1 MFQRGRPN
9 HILRLG
15 SFVLATTIGLAGCSS
30 HQPAASKG
38 EDDGSLWWKHIEYL
52 ASDDLKGRYTG
63 SEGYKKAA
71 DYMVTQFQ
79 AVGLEPAGTNG
90 FLQPI
95 EFETRRVIAEKSSFE
110 LVSGGKT
117 IPLKIPDEV
126 ALGVAGES
134 GKIVI
139 APMVF
144 TGYGLTVPEDHYDDF
159 AGLKTKGAIDVGL
172 AGGAPKSVAPLL
184 AAYYRSDEMAIK
196 RDAEVGLIGEMG
208 LINPKVIDLPWPRL
222 INSIM
227 MTELRPE
234 PPTIDDKGWD
244 RKFVAAMSPEAA
256 DKVLAGTGHTLDELI
271 RLNQE
276 GKPLPHFAL
285 PAKLRAKVTY
295 ESGKV
300 ESPNVVAMIP
310 GNDAALK
317 DQYVLISAHLDH
329 IGIGLP
335 VNGDAIYNGA
345 MDNASGVATLI
356 EAARIIKS
364 GPAPKRS
371 ILFLACTGEE
381 EGELGSEV
389 YAAEP
394 TVPLHNIVADI
405 NLDMY
410 LPLFPLKILRAY
422 GLKESDL
429 ANYVEAAAKENGIR
443 VQDDPHP
450 EENIFI
456 RSDQYSFI
464 KKGIPSIFLSFGY
477 EPGTPEEKI
486 RDNWFKERYH
496 GPADDTK
503 QPVDKQAAAKFNEL
517 MATLAVRIA
526 NAAERPHWNA
536 DSFFRRFVQ

>member
-1 MFQRGRPN
+1 MFHRSEPSYIIRSS
-9 HILRLG
+9 
-15 SFVLATTIGLAGCSS
+15 SFVLAICVGLSGCGRHRAVSN
-30 HQPAASKG
+30 P
-38 EDDGSLWWKHIEYL
+38 EDDGSLWWKHVQYL

-71 DYMVTQFQ
+71 DYTVTQFQ

-95 EFETRRVIAEKSSFE
+95 EFDSRRVIAEKSSFE
-110 LVSGGKT
+110 LILGARAT
-117 IPLKIPDEV
+117 PLKIPDEV
-126 ALGVAGES
+126 ALNAAGES
-134 GKIVI
+134 GKTVE

-144 TGYGLTVPEDHYDDF
+144 DAYGLTAPEDHYDDF
-159 AGLKTKGAIDVGL
+159 AGLKTKGAIGVRL

-184 AAYYRSDEMAIK
+184 AAYHGSGEVARK
-196 RDAEVGLIGEMG
+196 RAAEVGLIGGIG
-208 LINPKVIDLPWPRL
+208 LINPKVVDLPWPRL
-222 INSIM
+222 INSVM
-227 MTELRPE
+227 TTELRPE
-234 PPTIDDKGWD
+234 PPTIDDQGWN
-244 RKFVAAMSPEAA
+244 RQLGAVISPDVA
-256 DKVLAGTGHTLDELI
+256 DKVLAGTGHTLDELVA
-271 RLNQE
+271 LNQE
-276 GKPLPHFAL
+276 GKPLPHFIL
-285 PAKLRAKVTY
+285 PSRVRAKIVY

-300 ESPNVVAMIP
+300 ESPNVVAKIP
-310 GNDAALK
+310 GSDPALK
-317 DQYVLISAHLDH
+317 DQYVLVSAHLDH
-329 IGIGLP
+329 IGIGVP

-345 MDNASGVATLI
+345 MDNASGIATLI
-356 EAARIIKS
+356 ETARLIES
-364 GPAPKRS
+364 GLPPKRS

-389 YAAEP
+389 FAAEP
-394 TVPLHNIVADI
+394 TVPLHNIIADI

-450 EENIFI
+450 QEDIFI

-477 EPGTPEEKI
+477 DPGTPEEKI
-486 RDNWFKERYH
+486 WDNWFKERYH
-496 GPADDTK
+496 APSDDTN

-517 MATLAVRIA
+517 MATLALRIA
-526 NAAERPHWNA
+526 NASERPHWNA

>member
-1 MFQRGRPN
+1 MFRPGDPN
-9 HILRLG
+9 HKARSLPFIL
-15 SFVLATTIGLAGCSS
+15 VIIGGITACSARKPVS
-30 HQPAASKG
+30 SGQ
-38 EDDGSLWWKHIEYL
+38 DDGSRWWKHVEYL

-71 DYMVTQFQ
+71 DYTVTQFQ
-79 AVGLEPAGTNG
+79 AVGLEPAGTSG

-95 EFETRRVIAEKSSFE
+95 EFETRRVLTEKSSFE
-110 LVSGGKT
+110 LIAGGKT
-117 IPLKIPDEV
+117 TSLKVPDEV
-126 ALGVAGES
+126 ALNAAGES
-134 GKIVI
+134 GKIVE

-144 TGYGLTVPEDHYDDF
+144 IGYGLTVPEDHYDDF
-159 AGLKTKGAIDVGL
+159 AGLKTKGAIGVRL

-184 AAYYRSDEMAIK
+184 AAYYESGEIRKK
-196 RDAEVGLIGEMG
+196 RGAEVGLIGGMR

-222 INSIM
+222 INTIM
-227 MTELRPE
+227 TTALRPV
-234 PPTIDDKGWD
+234 PSTIDDQGWNRRLD
-244 RKFVAAMSPEAA
+244 AAISPNVA
-256 DKVLAGTGHTLDELI
+256 DKVLAGAGHTLDELV

-276 GKPLPHFAL
+276 GKPLPHVVL
-285 PAKLRAKVTY
+285 PSKVRAKVVY
-295 ESGKV
+295 ESGTI
-300 ESPNVVAMIP
+300 ESPNVVAKIP
-310 GNDAALK
+310 GSDPVLK
-317 DQYVLISAHLDH
+317 DQYILLSAHLDH

-356 EAARIIKS
+356 EAARIIES
-364 GPAPKRS
+364 GPPPKRS

-394 TVPLHNIVADI
+394 TVPLHNIIADI

-410 LPLFPLKILRAY
+410 LPVFPLKIVRAY

-429 ANYVEAAAKENGIR
+429 ANDVEAAAKENGIR

-477 EPGTPEEKI
+477 DPGTPEEKI
-486 RDNWFKERYH
+486 WDAWFKNRYH
-496 GPADDTK
+496 APSDDTR

-517 MATLAVRIA
+517 MATVALRIA

-536 DSFFRRFVQ
+536 NSFFRRFVQ

>member
-1 MFQRGRPN
+1 M
-9 HILRLG
+9 
-15 SFVLATTIGLAGCSS
+15 
-30 HQPAASKG
+30 
-38 EDDGSLWWKHIEYL
+38 WWKHIEYL
-52 ASDDLKGRYTG
+52 ASDKLEGRYTG

-71 DYMVTQFQ
+71 DYVVTQFQ

-90 FLQPI
+90 YLQPI
-95 EFETRRVIAEKSSFE
+95 EFDSRRVIADKSSFE
-110 LVSGGKT
+110 LISGGKAT
-117 IPLKIPDEV
+117 PLKVPDDV
-126 ALGVAGES
+126 ALAAAGES
-134 GKIVI
+134 GKMVD
-139 APMVF
+139 APLVF
-144 TGYGLTVPEDHYDDF
+144 DGYGLTVPEDHYDDF
-159 AGLKTKGAIDVGL
+159 AGLKTKGAIGVRL

-184 AAYYRSDEMAIK
+184 AGYYGSGEAARK
-196 RDAEVGLIGEMG
+196 RAAQVGLIGGLG
-208 LINPKVIDLPWPRL
+208 LINPKVVDLPWPRL
-222 INSIM
+222 INSVM
-227 MTELRPE
+227 TTELRPE
-234 PPTIDDKGWD
+234 PPTIDDRGWN
-244 RKFVAAMSPEAA
+244 RELSAVISPDAA

-271 RLNQE
+271 GLNQE
-276 GKPLPHFAL
+276 GQPLPHFAL
-285 PAKLRAKVTY
+285 RAKLRAKVVY

-300 ESPNVVAMIP
+300 ESPNVVAKIP
-310 GNDAALK
+310 GNDPDLK

-356 EAARIIKS
+356 ETARLIKA

-429 ANYVEAAAKENGIR
+429 ANYVEAAANENGIR

-450 EENIFI
+450 QENIFI

-477 EPGTPEEKI
+477 DPGTPQEKI
-486 RDNWFKERYH
+486 WDNWFKERYH

-526 NAAERPHWNA
+526 DAPQRPHWNA

>member
-90 FLQPI
+90 YLQPI
-95 EFETRRVIAEKSSFE
+95 EFETRRVIAEKSSFD
-110 LVSGGKT
+110 LIAGGKT
-117 IPLKIPDEV
+117 TALKVPSQV
-126 ALGVAGES
+126 ALAAAGES
-134 GKIVI
+134 GKIVT

-159 AGLKTKGAIDVGL
+159 AGVKTRGAIGVRL
-172 AGGAPKSVAPLL
+172 AGGAPRSVAPLL
-184 AAYYRSDEMAIK
+184 AAYYGSNEVARK
-196 RDAEVGLIGEMG
+196 RAAQVGLIGGVG
-208 LINPKVIDLPWPRL
+208 LVNPKVIDLPWPRL
-222 INSIM
+222 INTAM
-227 MTELRPE
+227 TTELRPE
-234 PPTIDDKGWD
+234 PPTIDDSGWT
-244 RKFVAAMSPEAA
+244 RKLGGLISPEAA
-256 DKVLAGTGHTLDELI
+256 DKILAGTGHTLDELVK
-271 RLNQE
+271 LNQE
-276 GKPLPHFAL
+276 GKPLPHLAL
-285 PAKLRAKVTY
+285 RAKLRAKVTY

-300 ESPNVVAMIP
+300 ESPNVLAMIP
-310 GNDAALK
+310 GNDPALK

-356 EAARIIKS
+356 ETARLIKS
-364 GPAPKRS
+364 GAAPKRS

-429 ANYVEAAAKENGIR
+429 ANYVEAAAQENGIR

-456 RSDQYSFI
+456 RSDQYS
-464 KKGIPSIFLSFGY
+464 
-477 EPGTPEEKI
+477 
-486 RDNWFKERYH
+486 
-496 GPADDTK
+496 
-503 QPVDKQAAAKFNEL
+503 
-517 MATLAVRIA
+517 
-526 NAAERPHWNA
+526 
-536 DSFFRRFVQ
+536 